1 MVLHP
6 CDVKLFM
13 RLTVNM
19 FAQCYGFV
27 DKFTLKFLIGGE
39 LSISIRHK
47 GDYREKECNEEE
59 KTEKSNLHLR
69 ENRREQM

>member
-1 MVLHP
+1 M
-6 CDVKLFM
+6 
-13 RLTVNM
+13 NM

-59 KTEKSNLHLR
+59 KTER
-69 ENRREQM
+69 ENRREQI